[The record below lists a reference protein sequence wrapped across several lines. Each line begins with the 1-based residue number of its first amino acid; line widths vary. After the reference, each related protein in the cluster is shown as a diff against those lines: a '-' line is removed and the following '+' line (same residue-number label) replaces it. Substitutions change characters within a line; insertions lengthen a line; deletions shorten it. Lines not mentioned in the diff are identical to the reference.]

1 MRPDGGNGGA
11 QVADEHQRSPARL
24 LRELYFN
31 RTGIVFLMMVLISVL
46 MLFASA
52 RTHGSV
58 SQFWLAVGSAT
69 LATTGYSFV
78 QVLLTTQ
85 QFNQLISNTIQTDV
99 KNEISR
105 STDEALSIFRSSQSR
120 YLPSGTYPAQRTT
133 NPDFNRD
140 LNRSLSISTRY
151 IFRGMSARYALARL
165 ALLETVPPEV
175 KLIVADPT
183 RPAALDFRARHEAG
197 SGDETAFRNAQKEIL
212 DGIYMSIAGAFL
224 IRHRFD
230 NLEFY
235 FASVPHVDR
244 KYSEVA

>member
-1 MRPDGGNGGA
+1 M
-11 QVADEHQRSPARL
+11 ADEHQRSPARL

-105 STDEALSIFRSSQSR
+105 STDEALSIFRSSQTR

-140 LNRSLSISTRY
+140 LNRSPEHLHAI
-151 IFRGMSARYALARL
+151 RL
-165 ALLETVPPEV
+165 P
-175 KLIVADPT
+175 
-183 RPAALDFRARHEAG
+183 RHERPLRRSA
-197 SGDETAFRNAQKEIL
+197 TRVAC
-212 DGIYMSIAGAFL
+212 DGAVGGQADCCRS
-224 IRHRFD
+224 D
-230 NLEFY
+230 
-235 FASVPHVDR
+235 
-244 KYSEVA
+244 